1 MVGWKYSQP
10 ALLRV
15 FSRLQST
22 LNVPASLSPT
32 LILQL
37 PIPRHFH
44 GAALLEGIPKGM
56 LPLDAYNELVKAG
69 SIRHDLGQV
78 AALQALER
86 LHMDLENYSSP
97 SINLV
102 SKMLSYVSIKPR
114 RQAPR
119 GVYIHGGVGTGK
131 SLVADIFYHCSP
143 VEHKQRVPFHQ
154 FMLDVHKRLHQ
165 KRLRG
170 DSGDNRDIIKDV
182 AEDVLKGGWLLCF
195 DEFQL
200 YKNGLQRD
208 PFLPCIEMI
217 KENCHVHMFRPS
229 APDYRLIGA
238 RPDGALSTV
247 WHIPL
252 NKDTAQKLE
261 LSFAELAGDRPMGPT
276 VITEGSRTIFVP
288 RAASG
293 IAFFTFSEICGTPK
307 GAADYVAIAASFHT
321 LFVSDIPK
329 MTRAHGDLARR
340 FIILVDVLYEQV
352 AMGLGKFCFLTINL
366 GACVVSS
373 AVLIPYHNKIH
384 LLQRVKLIVSADADP
399 GALYRPRQ
407 EEEQIGPLGLVE
419 KSESSPCTYAV
430 SIHEEKDEEFA
441 FARTV
446 SRLYHMQSAD
456 YLSAPWAP
464 PGKAFMI
471 HLVSVKLKE
480 GDLRRYNRDSDTK
493 LNRKLLLLMMEDLNE
508 IKSGHRNVIPEL
520 VDEMCNK
527 LDANQDGVVI
537 WEEFRDYFLRYGL
550 QQE

>member
-1 MVGWKYSQP
+1 M
-10 ALLRV
+10 
-15 FSRLQST
+15 
-22 LNVPASLSPT
+22 
-32 LILQL
+32 
-37 PIPRHFH
+37 
-44 GAALLEGIPKGM
+44 M
-56 LPLDAYNELVKAG
+56 
-69 SIRHDLGQV
+69 
-78 AALQALER
+78 
-86 LHMDLENYSSP
+86 
-97 SINLV
+97 
-102 SKMLSYVSIKPR
+102 
-114 RQAPR
+114 
-119 GVYIHGGVGTGK
+119 
-131 SLVADIFYHCSP
+131 
-143 VEHKQRVPFHQ
+143 
-154 FMLDVHKRLHQ
+154 
-165 KRLRG
+165 
-170 DSGDNRDIIKDV
+170 
-182 AEDVLKGGWLLCF
+182 
-195 DEFQL
+195 
-200 YKNGLQRD
+200 
-208 PFLPCIEMI
+208 
-217 KENCHVHMFRPS
+217 
-229 APDYRLIGA
+229 
-238 RPDGALSTV
+238 
-247 WHIPL
+247 
-252 NKDTAQKLE
+252 
-261 LSFAELAGDRPMGPT
+261 
-276 VITEGSRTIFVP
+276 P

-340 FIILVDVLYEQV
+340 FIILVDVLYE
-352 AMGLGKFCFLTINL
+352 
-366 GACVVSS
+366 
-373 AVLIPYHNKIH
+373 
-384 LLQRVKLIVSADADP
+384 QRVKLIVSADADP

-480 GDLRRYNRDSDTK
+480 GDLRRIWDRYNRDSDTK